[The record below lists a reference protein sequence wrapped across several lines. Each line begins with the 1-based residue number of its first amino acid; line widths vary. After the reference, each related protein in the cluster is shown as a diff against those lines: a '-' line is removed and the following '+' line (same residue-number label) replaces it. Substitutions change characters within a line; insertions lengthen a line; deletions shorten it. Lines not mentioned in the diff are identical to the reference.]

1 MALPE
6 IPPGLREFFPNAFWQ
21 WWTAFKSWVS
31 TWSWP
36 DASIRP
42 VSLLDGMAENN
53 SVYFSLTSSK
63 LVYKD
68 ASGTVHA
75 LY

>member
-6 IPPGLREFFPNAFWQ
+6 IPPGLRTFFPDAFWQ
-21 WWTAFKSWVS
+21 WWNAFKSWVG
-31 TWSWP
+31 TWSNP
-36 DASIRP
+36 DASIKT
-42 VSLLDGMAENN
+42 VSMLDGIAPNN
-53 SVYFSLTSSK
+53 SIYFSLTSSK

-68 ASGTVHA
+68 SSGTVHE